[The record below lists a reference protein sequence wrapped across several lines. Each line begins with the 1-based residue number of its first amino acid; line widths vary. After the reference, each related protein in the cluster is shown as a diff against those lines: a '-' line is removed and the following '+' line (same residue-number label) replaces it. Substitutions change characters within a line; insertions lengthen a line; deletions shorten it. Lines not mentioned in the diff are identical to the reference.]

1 MQGSLVTFGQMM
13 DDTYKGRVVTSMCD
27 QAWRHLCCT
36 FLLKINILDLSDIQI
51 KFWICQLFKITH
63 IFSICPLC
71 KRNTHS
77 TFFRYS
83 DTITYSGLV
92 KYNQRPWCSKFS
104 VMSSSTEFALN
115 KTILINSMFD
125 TVSLDWKKLVTTTS
139 FFLNETQFT
148 FFLCKADQNKA
159 NNTGNVDLINIF
171 PKKHIQQDTVYI
183 WSFLLKS
190 KEIWIKNA
198 ISIKWRH
205 GIMQLIYRK
214 QFP

>member
-1 MQGSLVTFGQMM
+1 MQQVQCDVLV
-13 DDTYKGRVVTSMCD
+13 
-27 QAWRHLCCT
+27 
-36 FLLKINILDLSDIQI
+36 N
-51 KFWICQLFKITH
+51 WICFKQNYSH
-63 IFSICPLC
+63 KFDV
-71 KRNTHS
+71 
-77 TFFRYS
+77 RYS
-83 DTITYSGLV
+83 VIGLE
-92 KYNQRPWCSKFS
+92 K
-104 VMSSSTEFALN
+104 
-115 KTILINSMFD
+115 
-125 TVSLDWKKLVTTTS
+125 VSDHHF